1 MDEIGI
7 RADTG
12 ETVIKIDSNYFRP
25 TEVDTLLGDAS
36 LAKKKLG
43 WEPKISLEEL
53 IDEMLQND
61 IQDAAKEAMLK
72 KKVINF

>member
-43 WEPKISLEEL
+43 WEPKISFEEL
-53 IDEMLQND
+53 IDDMLQND
-61 IQDAAKEAMLK
+61 IQDAAKEALLK
-72 KKVINF
+72 KKGY